1 MATYSVFIG
10 LKDASGSFVPNADAI
25 ALFLC
30 AGYDSPSSEN
40 TVIVSDMSQTYTS
53 TEYGAHLVLAF
64 RDPNAQVTSTFDE
77 YGFNSEEGSEA
88 DYNETIQGIKQLDL
102 SSLPG
107 YNSEMGS
114 ISDFTKFIDYE
125 SLAFGYS
132 VSEGDDVRFEITI
145 GGGSSENP
153 TVTYE
158 AGSEYTVEPASPIT
172 VSGDINLVVTLN
184 DGYKWDDVAQIITI
198 DGNEITGTVSEK
210 TCTFALTT
218 TNVGTGGAITWGLHF
233 SVVQPPSEERVD
245 FFTIYEP
252 TNDNMKKINDA
263 IFINAADGT
272 TINVQ
277 QYFSSYKKFYC
288 KIPVAGYKPLKGGR
302 YDFGEQA
309 PYVKEHTIVVD
320 CGSVE
325 IPEQNQSLLDYSPFS
340 RLTIYLPFIGFQELD
355 DKVVV
360 GHTLKVQYAVDVL
373 SGRCL
378 AQLFVDSTD
387 LKSCFAE
394 YGGTIAADE
403 IFGTDNGYNYYGAYE
418 LMTTM
423 QLGELSCYVLIHTK
437 IPLEGDIVNYKG
449 LPTNEIVRVG
459 DVTGFVKY
467 SSIHVDGMTA
477 TDSEKS
483 EIESLLMSGIFV

>member
-10 LKDASGSFVPNADAI
+10 LKDASGSFVPNSDAI

-30 AGYDSPSSEN
+30 SGYEPPSTEN
-40 TVIVSDMSQTYTS
+40 TVIVSDMSQSYTS
-53 TEYGAHLVLAF
+53 TEYAAHLVLAF

-88 DYNETIQGIKQLDL
+88 DDNETIQGIKQLDL

-114 ISDFTKFIDYE
+114 MSDFTKFIDYE

-132 VSEGDDVRFEITI
+132 IYDDADVRFEITI
-145 GGGSSENP
+145 GGGSSESP

-172 VSGDINLVVTLN
+172 VSGDVNLVVTLN
-184 DGYKWDDVAQIITI
+184 DGYKWDDATQIITI
-198 DGNEITGTVSEK
+198 DGNEITGTVSEN

-252 TNDNMKKINDA
+252 TNANMKKINDA

-309 PYVKEHTIVVD
+309 PYVKEHTIIID

-340 RLTIYLPFIGFQELD
+340 RITIYLPFIGFQELD
-355 DKVVV
+355 DKLVV
-360 GHTLKVQYAVDVL
+360 GHTLKVQYVVDVL

-378 AQLFVDSTD
+378 AQLFVDRTD
-387 LKSCFAE
+387 LQSCFAE

>member
-1 MATYSVFIG
+1 MASYSVFIG

-30 AGYDSPSSEN
+30 AGYEPPSAEN

-53 TEYGAHLVLAF
+53 TEYVAHLVLAF
-64 RDPNAQVTSTFDE
+64 RDSNAQVTSTFDE
-77 YGFNSEEGSEA
+77 FGFNSEEYSEA
-88 DYNETIQGIKQLDL
+88 DYNETIQGIKTLDL

-114 ISDFTKFIDYE
+114 MSDFTKFYDYE
-125 SLAFGYS
+125 SLAFGYN
-132 VSEGDDVRFEITI
+132 VYDDADVRFEITI
-145 GGGSSENP
+145 GGGSSESP

-158 AGSEYTVEPASPIT
+158 VGSGYTVEPASPIT

-184 DGYKWDDVAQIITI
+184 EGYKWDDVTQIITI
-198 DGNEITGTVSEK
+198 DGNEITGTVSEN

-218 TNVGTGGAITWGLHF
+218 ANVGTGGAITWGLHY

-252 TNDNMKKINDA
+252 TNANMKKINDA

-288 KIPVAGYKPLKGGR
+288 KIPVAGYKQLKGGR

-355 DKVVV
+355 DKLVV
-360 GHTLKVQYAVDVL
+360 GHTLKVQYTVDVL

-378 AQLFVDSTD
+378 AQLYVDRTD
-387 LKSCFAE
+387 LQSCFAE

-437 IPLEGDIVNYKG
+437 MPLEGDIVNYKG
-449 LPTNEIVRVG
+449 LPTNEIVKVG

>member
-1 MATYSVFIG
+1 MATYNVFTP
-10 LKDASGSFVPNADAI
+10 LKDASGSTVSNSDAI

-30 AGYDSPSSEN
+30 AEYDPPSSGN
-40 TVIVSDMSQTYTS
+40 TVIVSDMSQAYTS
-53 TEYGAHLVLAF
+53 SNFVAHLVLAF
-64 RDPNAQVTSTFDE
+64 RNSNAEVTSSFSD
-77 YGFNSEEGSEA
+77 YGFDSSSGDERT
-88 DYNETIQGIKQLDL
+88 ETINAIKQLDL
-102 SSLPG
+102 SSLHG
-107 YNSEMGS
+107 YKSEMGS
-114 ISDFTKFIDYE
+114 ISDFTKFIDYKNTI
-125 SLAFGYS
+125 FGYMVHDNDN
-132 VSEGDDVRFEITI
+132 VSIEITVD
-145 GGGSSENP
+145 GASSESP

-184 DGYKWDDVAQIITI
+184 DGYKWDDVTQIITI

-218 TNVGTGGAITWGLHF
+218 ANVGTGGAITWGLHF

-252 TNDNMKKINDA
+252 TNANMKKINDT
-263 IFINAADGT
+263 IFINAGDSNT
-272 TINVQ
+272 VNVL

-288 KIPVAGYKPLKGGR
+288 KIPVAGYKQLKGGR

-309 PYVKEHTIVVD
+309 PYVKDHTIIVD

-325 IPEQNQSLLDYSPFS
+325 IAEHYQSLLDYSPFS

-355 DKVVV
+355 DKLVV
-360 GHTLKVQYAVDVL
+360 GHTLKVQYVVDVL

-378 AQLFVDSTD
+378 AQLYVDSTE
-387 LKSCFAE
+387 LKSCIAE

-403 IFGTDNGYNYYGAYE
+403 MFGGDSGYNYYGAYE

-449 LPTNEIVRVG
+449 LPTNEIVKVG
-459 DVTGFVKY
+459 DVTGFIKY

-477 TDSEKS
+477 TDVEKS
-483 EIESLLMSGIFV
+483 EIESLLLSGIFV

>member
-10 LKDASGSFVPNADAI
+10 LKDASGSYVPNADAI

-30 AGYDSPSSEN
+30 AGYQSPSAEN

-53 TEYGAHLVLAF
+53 TEYVAHLVLAF

-77 YGFNSEEGSEA
+77 FGFSSEESGSEFS
-88 DYNETIQGIKQLDL
+88 ETIDGIKQLDL

-107 YNSEMGS
+107 YNAEMGT
-114 ISDFTKFIDYE
+114 ISDFTKFLDYR
-125 SLAFGYS
+125 SIAFGYS
-132 VSEGDDVRFEITI
+132 IYDDADVRFEITI
-145 GGGSSENP
+145 GGGSSESP

-158 AGSEYTVEPASPIT
+158 SGSEYTIEPASPIT
-172 VSGDINLVVTLN
+172 VSGDTNLIVTLN
-184 DGYKWDDVAQIITI
+184 DGYKWDDATQIITI
-198 DGNEITGTVSEK
+198 DGNEITGTVSEN
-210 TCTFALTT
+210 TCTFALTVD
-218 TNVGTGGAITWGLHF
+218 NVGTGGDITWGLHY

-252 TNDNMKKINDA
+252 TNANMKKINDA

-288 KIPVAGYKPLKGGR
+288 KIPVAGYKQLKGGR

-325 IPEQNQSLLDYSPFS
+325 IPEQYQSLLDYSPFS
-340 RLTIYLPFIGFQELD
+340 RLTIYLPFVGFQELD
-355 DKVVV
+355 DKLVV
-360 GHTLKVQYAVDVL
+360 GHTLKVQYTVDVL

-378 AQLFVDSTD
+378 AQLYVDSTD
-387 LKSCFAE
+387 LQSCFAE

-418 LMTTM
+418 LMTTL

-437 IPLEGDIVNYKG
+437 MPLEGDIVNYKG
-449 LPTNEIVRVG
+449 LPTNEIVKVG

>member
-1 MATYSVFIG
+1 MASYSVFIG
-10 LKDASGSFVPNADAI
+10 LKDAGGNYVPNSDAI

-30 AGYDSPSSEN
+30 AGYNPPSAEN
-40 TVIVSDMSQTYTS
+40 TVIVSDVPQSYTS
-53 TEYGAHLVLAF
+53 TEYTAHLVLAF
-64 RDPNAQVTSTFDE
+64 RDSNAQVTSTFNE
-77 YGFNSEEGSEA
+77 FGFDSEEFGSE
-88 DYNETIQGIKQLDL
+88 DSEIIPYIKQLDL

-114 ISDFTKFIDYE
+114 ISDFTKIIDYK
-125 SLAFGYS
+125 SLIFGYS
-132 VSEGDDVRFEITI
+132 VSEGTDVRFEITI
-145 GGGSSENP
+145 GGGSSESP

-158 AGSEYTVEPASPIT
+158 VGSGYTVEPASPIT
-172 VSGDINLVVTLN
+172 VSGDVNLVVTLN
-184 DGYKWDDVAQIITI
+184 DGYKWDNVTQIITI

-252 TNDNMKKINDA
+252 TNANMKKINDA

-288 KIPVAGYKPLKGGR
+288 KIPVAGYKQLKGGR

-325 IPEQNQSLLDYSPFS
+325 IPEQYQSLLDYSPFS
-340 RLTIYLPFIGFQELD
+340 RLTIYLPFVGFQELD
-355 DKVVV
+355 DKLVV
-360 GHTLKVQYAVDVL
+360 GHTLKVQYTVDVL

-437 IPLEGDIVNYKG
+437 MPLEGDIVNYKG
-449 LPTNEIVRVG
+449 LPTNEIVKVG

>member
-30 AGYDSPSSEN
+30 AGYNTPSGEN
-40 TVIVSDMSQTYTS
+40 TAIVSDVSQTYTS
-53 TEYGAHLVLAF
+53 TEYTAHLVLAF
-64 RDPNAQVTSTFDE
+64 RDSNAQVTSTFDE
-77 YGFNSEEGSEA
+77 YGFNSEEPSE
-88 DYNETIQGIKQLDL
+88 YSEIIPYIKQLDL

-114 ISDFTKFIDYE
+114 MSDFTKFIDYQ

-145 GGGSSENP
+145 DGGSSENP

-158 AGSEYTVEPASPIT
+158 AGSEYTVEPVSPIT
-172 VSGDINLVVTLN
+172 VSGDVNLVITLN
-184 DGYKWDDVAQIITI
+184 EGYKWDDVSQIITI

-252 TNDNMKKINDA
+252 TNANMQKINDA

-355 DKVVV
+355 DKLVV
-360 GHTLKVQYAVDVL
+360 GHTLKVQYVVDVL

-378 AQLFVDSTD
+378 AQLYVDSTD
-387 LKSCFAE
+387 LQSCFAE

-403 IFGTDNGYNYYGAYE
+403 IFGSDNGYNYYGAYE

-449 LPTNEIVRVG
+449 LPTNEIVKVG
-459 DVTGFVKY
+459 DVSGFVKY

>member
-10 LKDASGSFVPNADAI
+10 LKDASGSFVPNSDAI

-30 AGYDSPSSEN
+30 AGYDTPSAEN
-40 TVIVSDMSQTYTS
+40 TVIVSDKSQTYTS
-53 TEYGAHLVLAF
+53 TEYAAHLVLAF
-64 RDPNAQVTSTFDE
+64 RDPNAEVTSSFDE
-77 YGFNSEEGSEA
+77 FGFNSEEGSEFS
-88 DYNETIQGIKQLDL
+88 DTINGIKALNL
-102 SSLPG
+102 STLPG
-107 YNSEMGS
+107 YSSEMGS
-114 ISDFTKFIDYE
+114 MSNFTKVIDYE
-125 SLAFGYS
+125 SNAFGYTIH
-132 VSEGDDVRFEITI
+132 DDADVRFEITI
-145 GGGSSENP
+145 GGGSSESP

-158 AGSEYTVEPASPIT
+158 VGSEYTVEPASPIT
-172 VSGDINLVVTLN
+172 ISGDTNLVVTLN
-184 DGYKWDDVAQIITI
+184 DGYKWDDVTQIITI
-198 DGNEITGTVSEK
+198 DGNEITGTISEK

-218 TNVGTGGAITWGLHF
+218 TNVGTGGAITWDLHF

-252 TNDNMKKINDA
+252 TNANMKKINDA

-325 IPEQNQSLLDYSPFS
+325 IPEQYHSLLDYSPFS

-355 DKVVV
+355 DKLVV
-360 GHTLKVQYAVDVL
+360 GHTLKVQYTVDVL

-378 AQLFVDSTD
+378 AQLYVDRTD
-387 LKSCFAE
+387 LQSCFAE

-403 IFGTDNGYNYYGAYE
+403 IFGTDNGYNYYGTYE

-437 IPLEGDIVNYKG
+437 MPLEGDIVNYKG

-483 EIESLLMSGIFV
+483 EIESLLLSGIFV

>member
-30 AGYDSPSSEN
+30 AGYQPPSNEN

-53 TEYGAHLVLAF
+53 TEYAAHLVLAF

-77 YGFNSEEGSEA
+77 FGFSSEESGSEFS
-88 DYNETIQGIKQLDL
+88 ETIDGIKQLDL

-107 YNSEMGS
+107 YNAEMGT
-114 ISDFTKFIDYE
+114 ISDFTKFLDYR
-125 SLAFGYS
+125 SIAFGYS
-132 VSEGDDVRFEITI
+132 IYDDADVRFEITI
-145 GGGSSENP
+145 GGGSSEST

-158 AGSEYTVEPASPIT
+158 SGSEYTVEPASPIT
-172 VSGDINLVVTLN
+172 VSGDTNLVVTLN
-184 DGYKWDDVAQIITI
+184 EGYKWDDVSQIITI
-198 DGNEITGTVSEK
+198 DGNEITGTVSEN

-218 TNVGTGGAITWGLHF
+218 DNVGTGGDITWGLHY

-252 TNDNMKKINDA
+252 TNENMQKINDA
-263 IFINAADGT
+263 IFINSADGT

-325 IPEQNQSLLDYSPFS
+325 IPEQYQSLLDYSPFS
-340 RLTIYLPFIGFQELD
+340 RLTIYLPFVGFQELD
-355 DKVVV
+355 DKLVV
-360 GHTLKVQYAVDVL
+360 GHTLKVQYTVDVL

-378 AQLFVDSTD
+378 AQLYVDSTD

-437 IPLEGDIVNYKG
+437 MPLEGDIVNYKG

>member
-1 MATYSVFIG
+1 MATYNVFTP
-10 LKDASGSFVPNADAI
+10 LKDASGSTVSNSDAI

-30 AGYDSPSSEN
+30 AEYDPPSSGN
-40 TVIVSDMSQTYTS
+40 TVIVSDMSQNYTS
-53 TEYGAHLVLAF
+53 NNYVAHLVLAF
-64 RDPNAQVTSTFDE
+64 RNSDAQVTSDFSD
-77 YGFNSEEGSEA
+77 YGFDSSSGDERT
-88 DYNETIQGIKQLDL
+88 ETINAIKQLDL
-102 SSLPG
+102 SSLHG
-107 YNSEMGS
+107 YKSEMGS
-114 ISDFTKFIDYE
+114 ISDFTKFIDYKNTI
-125 SLAFGYS
+125 FGYM
-132 VSEGDDVRFEITI
+132 VHDNDNVRIEITVD
-145 GGGSSENP
+145 GGSSGSP

-158 AGSEYTVEPASPIT
+158 AGSEYTVEPVSPIT
-172 VSGDINLVVTLN
+172 VSGNINLVVTLN
-184 DGYKWDDVAQIITI
+184 DGYTWDDVTQIITI

-218 TNVGTGGAITWGLHF
+218 ANVGTGGAITWGLHF

-252 TNDNMKKINDA
+252 TNANMKKINDT
-263 IFINAADGT
+263 IFINAGDSNT
-272 TINVQ
+272 VNVL

-288 KIPVAGYKPLKGGR
+288 KIPVAGYKQLKGGR

-309 PYVKEHTIVVD
+309 PYVKDHTIIVD

-325 IPEQNQSLLDYSPFS
+325 IAEHYQSLLDYSPFS
-340 RLTIYLPFIGFQELD
+340 RLTIYLPFIGFQELN
-355 DKVVV
+355 DKLVV
-360 GHTLKVQYAVDVL
+360 GHTLKVQYVVDVL

-378 AQLFVDSTD
+378 AQLYVDSTE
-387 LKSCFAE
+387 LKSCIAE

-403 IFGTDNGYNYYGAYE
+403 MFGGDSGYNYYGAYE

-449 LPTNEIVRVG
+449 LPTNEIVKVG
-459 DVTGFVKY
+459 DVTGFIKY

-477 TDSEKS
+477 TDVEKS
-483 EIESLLMSGIFV
+483 EIESLLLSGIFV

>member
-1 MATYSVFIG
+1 MASYNVFIP
-10 LKDASGSFVPNADAI
+10 LKDASGSTVSNSDAI

-30 AGYDSPSSEN
+30 AEYDPPSSGN
-40 TVIVSDMSQTYTS
+40 TVIVSDMSQNYTS
-53 TEYGAHLVLAF
+53 NNYVAHLVLAF
-64 RDPNAQVTSTFDE
+64 RNSNAEVTSSFSD
-77 YGFNSEEGSEA
+77 YGFDSSSGDERS
-88 DYNETIQGIKQLDL
+88 ETINAIKQLDL
-102 SSLPG
+102 SSLHG
-107 YNSEMGS
+107 YKSEMGS
-114 ISDFTKFIDYE
+114 ISDFTKFVDYKNTI
-125 SLAFGYS
+125 FGYM
-132 VSEGDDVRFEITI
+132 VHDNDNVRIEITVD
-145 GGGSSENP
+145 GASSGSP

-158 AGSEYTVEPASPIT
+158 TGSEYTVEPASPIT

-210 TCTFALTT
+210 ICTFALTT
-218 TNVGTGGAITWGLHF
+218 ANVGTGGAITWGLHF

-252 TNDNMKKINDA
+252 TNANMKKINDT
-263 IFINAADGT
+263 IFINAGDSNT
-272 TINVQ
+272 VNVL

-288 KIPVAGYKPLKGGR
+288 KIPVTGYKQLKGGR

-325 IPEQNQSLLDYSPFS
+325 IAEHYQSLLDYSPFS

-355 DKVVV
+355 DKLVV
-360 GHTLKVQYAVDVL
+360 GHTLKVQYVVDVL

-378 AQLFVDSTD
+378 AQLYVDSTE
-387 LKSCFAE
+387 LKSCIAE

-403 IFGTDNGYNYYGAYE
+403 MFGSDNGYDYYGAYE

-423 QLGELSCYVLIHTK
+423 QLGELSCYILIHTK
-437 IPLEGDIVNYKG
+437 LPLEGDIVNYKG

>member
-10 LKDASGSFVPNADAI
+10 LKDASYNFVPNSDAI

-30 AGYDSPSSEN
+30 AGYQPPSNEN

-53 TEYGAHLVLAF
+53 TEYAAHLVLAF

-77 YGFNSEEGSEA
+77 FGFNSEEGSEA
-88 DYNETIQGIKQLDL
+88 DYNETIQGVKTLDL

-107 YNSEMGS
+107 YNPEMGS
-114 ISDFTKFIDYE
+114 MSDFTKFIDYE
-125 SLAFGYS
+125 SLAFGYT
-132 VSEGDDVRFEITI
+132 VYEGDDVRFEITI
-145 GGGSSENP
+145 GGGTPTAS

-158 AGSEYTVEPASPIT
+158 AGSEYTVEPVSPIT
-172 VSGDINLVVTLN
+172 VSGDVNLVVTLN
-184 DGYKWDDVAQIITI
+184 DGYKWDDVTQIITI

-218 TNVGTGGAITWGLHF
+218 ANVGTGGAITWGLHF

-252 TNDNMKKINDA
+252 TNANMKKINDA

-325 IPEQNQSLLDYSPFS
+325 IPEQYQSLLDYSPFS
-340 RLTIYLPFIGFQELD
+340 RLTIYLPFVGFQELD
-355 DKVVV
+355 DKLVV
-360 GHTLKVQYAVDVL
+360 GHTLKVQYTVDVL

-378 AQLFVDSTD
+378 AQLYVDSTD
-387 LKSCFAE
+387 LQSCFAE

-437 IPLEGDIVNYKG
+437 MPLEGDIVNYKG
-449 LPTNEIVRVG
+449 LPTNEIVKVG

>member
-10 LKDASGSFVPNADAI
+10 LKDAGDNYVPNSDAI

-30 AGYDSPSSEN
+30 TGYQSPSNEN

-53 TEYGAHLVLAF
+53 TEYAAHLVLAF
-64 RDPNAQVTSTFDE
+64 RDSNAEVTSSFDE
-77 YGFNSEEGSEA
+77 FGFNSEDGSE
-88 DYNETIQGIKQLDL
+88 YSGIISYIKQLDL

-114 ISDFTKFIDYE
+114 ISDFTKIIDYE
-125 SLAFGYS
+125 SSTFGYS
-132 VSEGDDVRFEITI
+132 VHDDDNVRFEITI
-145 GGGSSENP
+145 GGGSSESP

-172 VSGDINLVVTLN
+172 VSGDVNLVVTLN
-184 DGYKWDDVAQIITI
+184 DGYKWDDATQIITI
-198 DGNEITGTVSEK
+198 DENEITGTVSEK

-218 TNVGTGGAITWGLHF
+218 ANVGTGGTITWGLHF

-252 TNDNMKKINDA
+252 TNANMQKINDA
-263 IFINAADGT
+263 IFINAADRT

-288 KIPVAGYKPLKGGR
+288 KIPVAGYKQLKGGA

-325 IPEQNQSLLDYSPFS
+325 IPEQYYSLLDYSPFS

-355 DKVVV
+355 DKMVV
-360 GHTLKVQYAVDVL
+360 GHTLKVQYVVDVL

-378 AQLFVDSTD
+378 AQLYVDSTD
-387 LKSCFAE
+387 LQSCFAE

-403 IFGTDNGYNYYGAYE
+403 IFGVDNGYDYYGAYE

-449 LPTNEIVRVG
+449 LPTNEIVKVG
-459 DVTGFVKY
+459 DVSGFVKY

>member
-1 MATYSVFIG
+1 MASYSVFIG
-10 LKDASGSFVPNADAI
+10 LKDAGSNYVPNSDAI

-30 AGYDSPSSEN
+30 AGYQSPSNKN

-53 TEYGAHLVLAF
+53 TEYTAHLVLAF
-64 RDPNAQVTSTFDE
+64 RDSNAEVTSSFNEFGFD
-77 YGFNSEEGSEA
+77 SENGSE
-88 DYNETIQGIKQLDL
+88 YSNIIPYIKQLDL

-114 ISDFTKFIDYE
+114 ISDFTKIIDYE
-125 SLAFGYS
+125 NTTFGYS
-132 VSEGDDVRFEITI
+132 IYDDADVRFEITI
-145 GGGSSENP
+145 GGGSSESP

-158 AGSEYTVEPASPIT
+158 AGSEYTVEPVSPIT
-172 VSGDINLVVTLN
+172 VSGDVNLVVTLN
-184 DGYKWDDVAQIITI
+184 DGYKWDNATQIITI

-210 TCTFALTT
+210 TCTFALTID
-218 TNVGTGGAITWGLHF
+218 NVGTGGDITWGLHF

-252 TNDNMKKINDA
+252 TNANMQKINDA

-288 KIPVAGYKPLKGGR
+288 KIPVAGYKQLKGGA

-309 PYVKEHTIVVD
+309 PYVKEYTIVVD

-355 DKVVV
+355 DKLVV
-360 GHTLKVQYAVDVL
+360 GHTLKVQYVVDVL

-378 AQLFVDSTD
+378 AQLYVDSTD
-387 LKSCFAE
+387 LQSCFAE

-403 IFGTDNGYNYYGAYE
+403 ILGSDNGYDYYGAYE

>member
-1 MATYSVFIG
+1 MASYSVFIG
-10 LKDASGSFVPNADAI
+10 LKDAGGNYVPNSDAI

-30 AGYDSPSSEN
+30 AGYQPPSNEN

-53 TEYGAHLVLAF
+53 TEYTAHLVLAF
-64 RDPNAQVTSTFDE
+64 RDSNAQVTSTFDE
-77 YGFNSEEGSEA
+77 FGFNSEEGSE
-88 DYNETIQGIKQLDL
+88 YSEIIQYIQQLDL

-114 ISDFTKFIDYE
+114 IRKKKKIVDYQ
-125 SLAFGYS
+125 SLVFGYS
-132 VSEGDDVRFEITI
+132 IYDDADVRFEITI
-145 GGGSSENP
+145 GGGSSESP

-158 AGSEYTVEPASPIT
+158 AGSEYTVEPESPIT

-184 DGYKWDDVAQIITI
+184 DGYKWDDVTQIITI
-198 DGNEITGTVSEK
+198 DGNEITGTVSEN

-252 TNDNMKKINDA
+252 TNANMKKINDA

-309 PYVKEHTIVVD
+309 PYVKEHTIIVD

-325 IPEQNQSLLDYSPFS
+325 IPEQYQSLLDYSPFS
-340 RLTIYLPFIGFQELD
+340 RLTIYLPFIGFQDLD
-355 DKVVV
+355 DKVIV
-360 GHTLKVQYAVDVL
+360 GHTLKVQYVVDVL

-418 LMTTM
+418 LMTTL

-437 IPLEGDIVNYKG
+437 MPLEGDIVNYKG
-449 LPTNEIVRVG
+449 LPTNEIVKVG

>member
-30 AGYDSPSSEN
+30 SGYATPSAEN
-40 TVIVSDMSQTYTS
+40 TVIVSDMSQNYTS
-53 TEYGAHLVLAF
+53 TEYNAHLVLAF
-64 RDPNAQVTSTFDE
+64 RDSNAQVTSTFDE
-77 YGFNSEEGSEA
+77 YGFNSEEPSE
-88 DYNETIQGIKQLDL
+88 YSEILPYIQQLDL

-114 ISDFTKFIDYE
+114 MSDFKKFIDYQ
-125 SLAFGYS
+125 SLGFGYS

-145 GGGSSENP
+145 GGGSSESP

-158 AGSEYTVEPASPIT
+158 VGSEYTVEPASPIT

-184 DGYKWDDVAQIITI
+184 DGYKWDDVAQKITI

-218 TNVGTGGAITWGLHF
+218 ANVGTGGAITWGLHF

-252 TNDNMKKINDA
+252 TNANMKKINDA

-360 GHTLKVQYAVDVL
+360 GHTLKVQYVVDVL

-423 QLGELSCYVLIHTK
+423 QLGELNCYVLIHTK

>member
-1 MATYSVFIG
+1 MATYNVFIP
-10 LKDASGSFVPNADAI
+10 LKDASGSPVSNSDAI

-30 AGYDSPSSEN
+30 AGYDNPSAAN
-40 TVIVSDMSQTYTS
+40 TIIVSDMSQAYTS
-53 TEYGAHLVLAF
+53 TEFVAHLVLAF
-64 RDPNAQVTSTFDE
+64 RDSNATVTSSFSD
-77 YGFNSEEGSEA
+77 YGFDSTSSSERS
-88 DYNETIQGIKQLDL
+88 ETIDAIKLLDL
-102 SSLPG
+102 SSLHG
-107 YNSEMGS
+107 YKSEMGS
-114 ISDFTKFIDYE
+114 ISNFTKFVDYE
-125 SLAFGYS
+125 NLIFGYM
-132 VSEGDDVRFEITI
+132 VHDNDNVRIEITVD
-145 GGGSSENP
+145 GGSSESP

-172 VSGDINLVVTLN
+172 VSGDVNLVVTLN

-218 TNVGTGGAITWGLHF
+218 ANVGTGGVITWGLHY
-233 SVVQPPSEERVD
+233 SIVQPPSEERID

-252 TNDNMKKINDA
+252 TNANMQKINDT
-263 IFINAADGT
+263 IFINAGDSNT
-272 TINVQ
+272 VNVLH
-277 QYFSSYKKFYC
+277 YFSSYKKFYC
-288 KIPVAGYKPLKGGR
+288 KIPVAGYKQLKGGR
-302 YDFGEQA
+302 YDFGVQA

-325 IPEQNQSLLDYSPFS
+325 ITGQYQSLLDYSPFS

-355 DKVVV
+355 DKLVV
-360 GHTLKVQYAVDVL
+360 GHTLKVQYVVDVL

-378 AQLFVDSTD
+378 AQLYIDSTE
-387 LKSCFAE
+387 LKSCIAE

-403 IFGTDNGYNYYGAYE
+403 MFGGDSGYNYYGAYE

-449 LPTNEIVRVG
+449 LPTNEIVKVG
-459 DVTGFVKY
+459 DVVGFIKY

-477 TDSEKS
+477 TDVEKS
-483 EIESLLMSGIFV
+483 EIENLLMSGIFV

>member
-30 AGYDSPSSEN
+30 AGYNPPSAEN
-40 TVIVSDMSQTYTS
+40 TVIVSDMSQSYTS
-53 TEYGAHLVLAF
+53 TEYAAHLVLAF
-64 RDPNAQVTSTFDE
+64 RDSNAQVTSTFDE
-77 YGFNSEEGSEA
+77 YGFSSEESGSE
-88 DYNETIQGIKQLDL
+88 YGETIDAIKQLDL

-107 YNSEMGS
+107 YNTEMGS
-114 ISDFTKFIDYE
+114 MSDFTKFIDYT

-132 VSEGDDVRFEITI
+132 VYEGTDVRFEITI
-145 GGGSSENP
+145 GGGSASP

-172 VSGDINLVVTLN
+172 VSGDVNLVVTLN
-184 DGYKWDDVAQIITI
+184 DGYKWDDVTQKITI

-360 GHTLKVQYAVDVL
+360 GHTLKVQYVVDVL

-449 LPTNEIVRVG
+449 LPTNEIVKVG
-459 DVTGFVKY
+459 DVSGFVKY

>member
-1 MATYSVFIG
+1 MASYSVFIG
-10 LKDASGSFVPNADAI
+10 LKDAGGNYVPNSDAI

-30 AGYDSPSSEN
+30 AGYQPPSNEN
-40 TVIVSDMSQTYTS
+40 TVIVSDVSQTYTS
-53 TEYGAHLVLAF
+53 TEYTAHLVLAF
-64 RDPNAQVTSTFDE
+64 RDSNAQVTSTFDE
-77 YGFNSEEGSEA
+77 FGFSSEEGGSE
-88 DYNETIQGIKQLDL
+88 DSEIIPYIKQLDL

-107 YNSEMGS
+107 YNSKMGS
-114 ISDFTKFIDYE
+114 ISDFTKIIDYQ
-125 SLAFGYS
+125 SLVFGYS
-132 VSEGDDVRFEITI
+132 IYDDADVRFEITI
-145 GGGSSENP
+145 GGGSSESP

-158 AGSEYTVEPASPIT
+158 VGSEYTVEPASPIT

-184 DGYKWDDVAQIITI
+184 DGYKWDDATQIITI

-210 TCTFALTT
+210 TCTFTLTT

-252 TNDNMKKINDA
+252 TNANMKKINDA

-288 KIPVAGYKPLKGGR
+288 KIPVAGYKQLKGGR

-340 RLTIYLPFIGFQELD
+340 RLTIYLP
-355 DKVVV
+355 
-360 GHTLKVQYAVDVL
+360 
-373 SGRCL
+373 
-378 AQLFVDSTD
+378 
-387 LKSCFAE
+387 
-394 YGGTIAADE
+394 
-403 IFGTDNGYNYYGAYE
+403 
-418 LMTTM
+418 
-423 QLGELSCYVLIHTK
+423 
-437 IPLEGDIVNYKG
+437 
-449 LPTNEIVRVG
+449 
-459 DVTGFVKY
+459 
-467 SSIHVDGMTA
+467 
-477 TDSEKS
+477 
-483 EIESLLMSGIFV
+483 LLVFRS

>member
-30 AGYDSPSSEN
+30 AGYNTPSGEN

-53 TEYGAHLVLAF
+53 TEYTAHLVLAF
-64 RDPNAQVTSTFDE
+64 RDSNAQVTSTFDE
-77 YGFNSEEGSEA
+77 YGFNSEEPSE
-88 DYNETIQGIKQLDL
+88 YSEIVPYIKQLDL

-114 ISDFTKFIDYE
+114 MSDFTKFIDYQ
-125 SLAFGYS
+125 SLVFGYG

-145 GGGSSENP
+145 GGGSGENP

-172 VSGDINLVVTLN
+172 VSGDVNLVVTLN
-184 DGYKWDDVAQIITI
+184 EGYKWDDVSQIITI

-218 TNVGTGGAITWGLHF
+218 ANVGTGGDITWGLHF

-252 TNDNMKKINDA
+252 TNANMQKINDA

-288 KIPVAGYKPLKGGR
+288 NIPVAGYKQLKGGR

-309 PYVKEHTIVVD
+309 PYVKEHTIVID

-325 IPEQNQSLLDYSPFS
+325 IPEQYQSLLDYSPFS
-340 RLTIYLPFIGFQELD
+340 RLTIYLPFVGFQELD
-355 DKVVV
+355 DKLVV
-360 GHTLKVQYAVDVL
+360 GHTLKVQYTVDVL

-378 AQLFVDSTD
+378 AQLYVDSTD
-387 LKSCFAE
+387 LQSCFAE

-437 IPLEGDIVNYKG
+437 MPLEGDIVNYKG
-449 LPTNEIVRVG
+449 LPTNEIVKVG

>member
-1 MATYSVFIG
+1 MATFNVFIG
-10 LKDASGSFVPNADAI
+10 LKDASGSFVPNSDAI

-30 AGYDSPSSEN
+30 AGYDTPSAEN
-40 TVIVSDMSQTYTS
+40 TVIVSDTPQSYTN
-53 TEYGAHLVLAF
+53 TENSAHLVLAF
-64 RDPNAQVTSTFDE
+64 RDSNAQITSTFDE

-88 DYNETIQGIKQLDL
+88 NETIDAIKQLDL
-102 SSLPG
+102 SLLPG

-145 GGGSSENP
+145 GGATPTAS

-158 AGSEYTVEPASPIT
+158 AGSEYTVEPVSPIT

-184 DGYKWDDVAQIITI
+184 NGYKWDDVAQKITI

-218 TNVGTGGAITWGLHF
+218 ANVGTGGAITWGLHF

-252 TNDNMKKINDA
+252 TNANMKKINDA

-288 KIPVAGYKPLKGGR
+288 KIPVAGYKQLKGGR

-325 IPEQNQSLLDYSPFS
+325 IPEQYHSLLDYSPFS

-355 DKVVV
+355 DKLVV
-360 GHTLKVQYAVDVL
+360 GHTLKVQYTVDVL

-378 AQLFVDSTD
+378 AQLYVDRTD
-387 LKSCFAE
+387 LQSCFAE

-437 IPLEGDIVNYKG
+437 MPLEGDIVNYKG

>member
-1 MATYSVFIG
+1 MATYNVFIP
-10 LKDASGSFVPNADAI
+10 LKNASGSTVSNSDAI

-30 AGYDSPSSEN
+30 AGYNSPSVEN
-40 TVIVSDMSQTYTS
+40 TVIVSDMSQAYTS
-53 TEYGAHLVLAF
+53 TEIVAHLVLAF
-64 RDPNAQVTSTFDE
+64 RDSNAEVTSSFYDYSFDSDSGSE
-77 YGFNSEEGSEA
+77 NSE
-88 DYNETIQGIKQLDL
+88 TIDAIKQLDL

-107 YNSEMGS
+107 YKSEMGS
-114 ISDFTKFIDYE
+114 ITNFTKFIDYE
-125 SLAFGYS
+125 NTIFGYT
-132 VSEGDDVRFEITI
+132 VNDGDDVRIEITI
-145 GGGSSENP
+145 DGGSSESP

-158 AGSEYTVEPASPIT
+158 AGSEYTVEPVSPIT
-172 VSGDINLVVTLN
+172 VSSDISLVVTLN
-184 DGYKWDDVAQIITI
+184 DGYTWDNVSQIITI

-218 TNVGTGGAITWGLHF
+218 ANVGTGGAITWGLHYT
-233 SVVQPPSEERVD
+233 VVQPPSEERVD

-252 TNDNMKKINDA
+252 TNANMKKINDA
-263 IFINAADGT
+263 IFINAGDGT
-272 TINVQ
+272 TVNVL

-288 KIPVAGYKPLKGGR
+288 KIPVAGYKQLKGGR

-320 CGSVE
+320 CGSIE
-325 IPEQNQSLLDYSPFS
+325 IAEHYQSLLDYSPFS

-355 DKVVV
+355 DKLVV
-360 GHTLKVQYAVDVL
+360 GHTLKVQYVVDVL

-378 AQLFVDSTD
+378 AQLYVDSTE
-387 LKSCFAE
+387 LKSCIAE

-403 IFGTDNGYNYYGAYE
+403 MFGGDDGYNYYGAYE
-418 LMTTM
+418 LMTTL

-449 LPTNEIVRVG
+449 LPTNEIVKVG
-459 DVTGFVKY
+459 DVVGFIKY

-477 TDSEKS
+477 TDIEKS
-483 EIESLLMSGIFV
+483 EIENLLMSGILV

>member
-1 MATYSVFIG
+1 MATFSVFIG
-10 LKDASGSFVPNADAI
+10 LKDAGGSFVPNSDAI

-30 AGYDSPSSEN
+30 AGYDAPSTEN
-40 TVIVSDMSQTYTS
+40 TVIVSDTSQTYTN
-53 TEYGAHLVLAF
+53 TENSAHLVLAF
-64 RDPNAQVTSTFDE
+64 RDSNAQVTSTFDE
-77 YGFNSEEGSEA
+77 YGFNSEEGSEFS
-88 DYNETIQGIKQLDL
+88 ETIDAIKQLDL
-102 SSLPG
+102 TTLAG
-107 YNSEMGS
+107 YSAEMGA
-114 ISDFTKFIDYE
+114 ISDFTKIIDYE

-145 GGGSSENP
+145 GGGSSESP

-172 VSGDINLVVTLN
+172 VSGDTNLVVTLN
-184 DGYKWDDVAQIITI
+184 EGYKWDDATQIITI
-198 DGNEITGTVSEK
+198 DGNEITGIVSEK
-210 TCTFALTT
+210 TCTFALATD
-218 TNVGTGGAITWGLHF
+218 NVGTGGDITWGLHF

-252 TNDNMKKINDA
+252 TNENMQKINDA
-263 IFINAADGT
+263 IFINAADST

-325 IPEQNQSLLDYSPFS
+325 IPEHYQSLLDYSPFS
-340 RLTIYLPFIGFQELD
+340 RLTIYLPFVGFQELD
-355 DKVVV
+355 DKLVV
-360 GHTLKVQYAVDVL
+360 GHTLKVQYTVDVL

-378 AQLFVDSTD
+378 AQLYVDSTD

-437 IPLEGDIVNYKG
+437 MPLEGDIVNYKG
-449 LPTNEIVRVG
+449 LPTNEIVKVG

>member
-1 MATYSVFIG
+1 MASYSVFIG
-10 LKDASGSFVPNADAI
+10 LKDAGGNYVPNSDAI

-30 AGYDSPSSEN
+30 AGYDIPSAEN
-40 TVIVSDMSQTYTS
+40 TVIVSDRSQTYTS
-53 TEYGAHLVLAF
+53 TEYVAHLVLAF

-77 YGFNSEEGSEA
+77 FGFNSEDGDEHSEI
-88 DYNETIQGIKQLDL
+88 IQYIQQLDL

-114 ISDFTKFIDYE
+114 ISDFTKIVDYKN
-125 SLAFGYS
+125 LVFGYS
-132 VSEGDDVRFEITI
+132 IYDDADVRFEITI
-145 GGGSSENP
+145 GGGSSESP

-184 DGYKWDDVAQIITI
+184 EGYKWDDATQIITI
-198 DGNEITGTVSEK
+198 DGNEITGTVSEN

-218 TNVGTGGAITWGLHF
+218 TNVGTGGVITWGLHF

-252 TNDNMKKINDA
+252 TNANMKKINDA

-288 KIPVAGYKPLKGGR
+288 NIPVAGYKQLKGGR

-309 PYVKEHTIVVD
+309 PYVKEHTIVID

-325 IPEQNQSLLDYSPFS
+325 IPEQNHSLLDYSPFS
-340 RLTIYLPFIGFQELD
+340 RLTIYLPFVGFQELD
-355 DKVVV
+355 DKLVV
-360 GHTLKVQYAVDVL
+360 GHTLKVQYTVDVL

-437 IPLEGDIVNYKG
+437 MPLEGDIVNYKG
-449 LPTNEIVRVG
+449 LPTNEIVKVG

>member
-10 LKDASGSFVPNADAI
+10 LKDAGDNYVPNSDAI

-30 AGYDSPSSEN
+30 TGYQPPSNEN
-40 TVIVSDMSQTYTS
+40 TVVVSDMSQTYTS
-53 TEYGAHLVLAF
+53 TEYTAHLVLAF
-64 RDPNAQVTSTFDE
+64 RDSNAEVTSSFDE
-77 YGFNSEEGSEA
+77 FGFNSEEGSE
-88 DYNETIQGIKQLDL
+88 YSNIIPYIKQLDL

-114 ISDFTKFIDYE
+114 ISDFTKIIDYE
-125 SLAFGYS
+125 SSTFGYS
-132 VSEGDDVRFEITI
+132 VHDDADVRFEITI
-145 GGGSSENP
+145 GGGSSESP
-153 TVTYE
+153 TVIYE

-172 VSGDINLVVTLN
+172 VSGDVNLVVTLN
-184 DGYKWDDVAQIITI
+184 DGYKWDDATQIITI

-218 TNVGTGGAITWGLHF
+218 ANVGTGGAITWRLHF

-252 TNDNMKKINDA
+252 TNANMQKINDA

-272 TINVQ
+272 TINIQ

-288 KIPVAGYKPLKGGR
+288 NIPIAGYKQLKGGA

-309 PYVKEHTIVVD
+309 PYVKEHVIIID

-325 IPEQNQSLLDYSPFS
+325 IPEQYHSLLDYSPFS

-355 DKVVV
+355 DKLVV
-360 GHTLKVQYAVDVL
+360 GHTLKVQYVVDVL

-378 AQLFVDSTD
+378 AQLYVDSTD
-387 LKSCFAE
+387 LQSCFAE

-403 IFGTDNGYNYYGAYE
+403 IFGSDNGYDYYGAYE

-449 LPTNEIVRVG
+449 LPTNEIVKVG
-459 DVTGFVKY
+459 DVSGFVKY

>member
-1 MATYSVFIG
+1 MASYSVFIG

-30 AGYDSPSSEN
+30 AGYDAPSTEN

-53 TEYGAHLVLAF
+53 TEYAAHLVLAF

-77 YGFNSEEGSEA
+77 FGFSSEESGSEFS
-88 DYNETIQGIKQLDL
+88 ETIDGIKQLDL

-107 YNSEMGS
+107 YNAEMGT
-114 ISDFTKFIDYE
+114 ISDFTKFLDYK
-125 SLAFGYS
+125 SIAFGYS
-132 VSEGDDVRFEITI
+132 IYDDADVRFEITI
-145 GGGSSENP
+145 GGGSSESP

-158 AGSEYTVEPASPIT
+158 AGSEYTVEPVSPIT
-172 VSGDINLVVTLN
+172 VSGDTNLVVTLN
-184 DGYKWDDVAQIITI
+184 EGYKWDDVSQIITI
-198 DGNEITGTVSEK
+198 DGNEITGTVSEN

-218 TNVGTGGAITWGLHF
+218 DNVGTGGDITWGLHF

-325 IPEQNQSLLDYSPFS
+325 IPEQYQSLLDYSPFS
-340 RLTIYLPFIGFQELD
+340 RLTIYLPFVGFQELD
-355 DKVVV
+355 DKLVV
-360 GHTLKVQYAVDVL
+360 GHTLKVQYTVDVL

-378 AQLFVDSTD
+378 AQLYVDSTD
-387 LKSCFAE
+387 LQSCFAE

-418 LMTTM
+418 LMTTL

-437 IPLEGDIVNYKG
+437 MPLEGDIVNYKG
-449 LPTNEIVRVG
+449 LPTNEIVKVG

>member
-1 MATYSVFIG
+1 MASFSVFIG

-30 AGYDSPSSEN
+30 AGYDAPSAEN
-40 TVIVSDMSQTYTS
+40 TVIVSDKSQNYTN
-53 TEYGAHLVLAF
+53 TENSAHLVLAF
-64 RDPNAQVTSTFDE
+64 RDSNAQVTSTFDE
-77 YGFNSEEGSEA
+77 YGFNSEEGNDA
-88 DYNETIQGIKQLDL
+88 NETIDAIKQLDL

-114 ISDFTKFIDYE
+114 ISNFTKFIDYE

-132 VSEGDDVRFEITI
+132 ISEGDDVRFEITI
-145 GGGSSENP
+145 GGATPSAP

-158 AGSEYTVEPASPIT
+158 VGSEYTVEPASPIT
-172 VSGDINLVVTLN
+172 VSGDVNLVVTLN
-184 DGYKWDDVAQIITI
+184 DGYKWDDATQIITI

-252 TNDNMKKINDA
+252 TNANMKKINDA

-272 TINVQ
+272 TINIQ

-288 KIPVAGYKPLKGGR
+288 KIPVAGYKQLKGGR

-355 DKVVV
+355 DKLVV
-360 GHTLKVQYAVDVL
+360 GHTLKVQYVVDVL

-459 DVTGFVKY
+459 DVTGFIKY

>member
-1 MATYSVFIG
+1 MASYSVFIG
-10 LKDASGSFVPNADAI
+10 LKDASGSFVPNSDAI

-30 AGYDSPSSEN
+30 AGYEAPSAEN
-40 TVIVSDMSQTYTS
+40 TVIVSDVSQSYTS
-53 TEYGAHLVLAF
+53 TEYVAHLVLAF

-77 YGFNSEEGSEA
+77 FGFSSEESGSE
-88 DYNETIQGIKQLDL
+88 YGETIDAIKQLDL

-107 YNSEMGS
+107 YNPEMGS
-114 ISDFTKFIDYE
+114 MSDFTKFIDYT
-125 SLAFGYS
+125 SIAFGYS
-132 VSEGDDVRFEITI
+132 VYEGTDVRFEITI
-145 GGGSSENP
+145 GGGSSESP

-172 VSGDINLVVTLN
+172 VSGDVNLVVTLN
-184 DGYKWDDVAQIITI
+184 EGYKWDDVTQIITI
-198 DGNEITGTVSEK
+198 DGNEITGTVSGN
-210 TCTFALTT
+210 TCTFALMTD
-218 TNVGTGGAITWGLHF
+218 NVGTGGDITWGLHF

-252 TNDNMKKINDA
+252 TNANMQKINDA

-288 KIPVAGYKPLKGGR
+288 NIPVAGYKPLKGGR

-309 PYVKEHTIVVD
+309 PYVKEHTIIVD

-360 GHTLKVQYAVDVL
+360 GHTLKVQYVVDVL

>member
-1 MATYSVFIG
+1 MASFNIFIG
-10 LKDASGSFVPNADAI
+10 LKDASGSFVPNSDAI

-30 AGYDSPSSEN
+30 AGYDTPSAEN
-40 TVIVSDMSQTYTS
+40 TVIVSDTPQSYTN
-53 TEYGAHLVLAF
+53 TENSAHLVLAF
-64 RDPNAQVTSTFDE
+64 RDSNAQITSTFDE
-77 YGFNSEEGSEA
+77 YGFNSEEGSEFS
-88 DYNETIQGIKQLDL
+88 DTINGIKALDL
-102 SSLPG
+102 STLPG
-107 YNSEMGS
+107 YNAEMGS
-114 ISDFTKFIDYE
+114 ISDFTKVIDYE

-132 VSEGDDVRFEITI
+132 ISEGSDVRFEITI
-145 GGGSSENP
+145 GGGTPTAS

-158 AGSEYTVEPASPIT
+158 SGSEYTVEPASPIT
-172 VSGDINLVVTLN
+172 VSGDVNLVVTLN
-184 DGYKWDDVAQIITI
+184 EGYKWDDATQIITI

-218 TNVGTGGAITWGLHF
+218 ANVGTGGTITWGLHF

-252 TNDNMKKINDA
+252 TNANMKKINDT
-263 IFINAADGT
+263 IFINAGDSNTVNGL
-272 TINVQ
+272 

-288 KIPVAGYKPLKGGR
+288 KIPVAGYKQLKGGR

-309 PYVKEHTIVVD
+309 PYVKDHTIVVD

-325 IPEQNQSLLDYSPFS
+325 IAEHYKSLLDYSPFS

-355 DKVVV
+355 DKLVV
-360 GHTLKVQYAVDVL
+360 GHTLKVQYVVDVL

-378 AQLFVDSTD
+378 AQLYVDSTE
-387 LKSCFAE
+387 LKSCIAE

-403 IFGTDNGYNYYGAYE
+403 VFGGDSGYNYYGAYE
-418 LMTTM
+418 LMTTL

-449 LPTNEIVRVG
+449 LPTNEIVKVG
-459 DVTGFVKY
+459 DVSGFIKY

-477 TDSEKS
+477 TDVEKS

>member
-1 MATYSVFIG
+1 MATFSVFIG

-30 AGYDSPSSEN
+30 AGYDTPSAEN
-40 TVIVSDMSQTYTS
+40 TVIVSDMPQTYTS
-53 TEYGAHLVLAF
+53 TEYSAHLVLAF
-64 RDPNAQVTSTFDE
+64 RDSNAQVTSTFDE
-77 YGFNSEEGSEA
+77 FGFNSEEGSEFSDTVDA
-88 DYNETIQGIKQLDL
+88 IKQLDL
-102 SSLPG
+102 STLPG
-107 YNSEMGS
+107 YNAEMGS
-114 ISDFTKFIDYE
+114 VSDFTKFIDYE
-125 SLAFGYS
+125 SLAFGYII
-132 VSEGDDVRFEITI
+132 SEGADVRFEITI
-145 GGGSSENP
+145 GGATPSAS

-172 VSGDINLVVTLN
+172 ISGDTNLVVTLN
-184 DGYKWDDVAQIITI
+184 EGYKWDDVTQKITI

-218 TNVGTGGAITWGLHF
+218 ANVGTGGAITWGLHF

-252 TNDNMKKINDA
+252 TNANMKKINDA

-288 KIPVAGYKPLKGGR
+288 KIPVAGYKQLKGGR

-340 RLTIYLPFIGFQELD
+340 RLTIYLPFVGFQELD

-360 GHTLKVQYAVDVL
+360 GHTLKVQYVVDVL

-418 LMTTM
+418 LMTTL

-477 TDSEKS
+477 TDSEKT

>member
-30 AGYDSPSSEN
+30 AGYDSPSVEN
-40 TVIVSDMSQTYTS
+40 TVIVSDVSQSYTS
-53 TEYGAHLVLAF
+53 TEFVAHLVLAF
-64 RDPNAQVTSTFDE
+64 RDSNAQITSTFDE

-88 DYNETIQGIKQLDL
+88 GETIDAIKQLDL

-114 ISDFTKFIDYE
+114 MSDFTKFIDYE
-125 SLAFGYS
+125 SLIFGYS
-132 VSEGDDVRFEITI
+132 VSEGSDVRFEITI
-145 GGGSSENP
+145 GGATPSAP

-172 VSGDINLVVTLN
+172 VSGDTNLVVTLN
-184 DGYKWDDVAQIITI
+184 DGYKWDDATQIITI

-218 TNVGTGGAITWGLHF
+218 ANVGTGGAITWGLHF

-252 TNDNMKKINDA
+252 TNANMKKINDA

-288 KIPVAGYKPLKGGR
+288 KIPVAGYKQLKGGR

-309 PYVKEHTIVVD
+309 PYVKEHTIIID

-355 DKVVV
+355 DKLVV
-360 GHTLKVQYAVDVL
+360 GHTLKVQYVVDVL

-418 LMTTM
+418 LMTTL

-449 LPTNEIVRVG
+449 LPTNEIVKVG

-483 EIESLLMSGIFV
+483 EIESLLLSGIFV

>member
-10 LKDASGSFVPNADAI
+10 LKDASGSYVPNADAI

-30 AGYDSPSSEN
+30 AGYQPPSAEN

-53 TEYGAHLVLAF
+53 TEYAAHLVLAF

-77 YGFNSEEGSEA
+77 FGFSSEESGSEFS
-88 DYNETIQGIKQLDL
+88 ETIDAIKQLDL

-107 YNSEMGS
+107 YNAEMGT
-114 ISDFTKFIDYE
+114 ISDFTKFLDYK
-125 SLAFGYS
+125 SIGFGYS
-132 VSEGDDVRFEITI
+132 IYDDADVRFEITI
-145 GGGSSENP
+145 GGGSSESP

-158 AGSEYTVEPASPIT
+158 VGSEYTVEPASPIT
-172 VSGDINLVVTLN
+172 VSGDVNLVVTLN
-184 DGYKWDDVAQIITI
+184 DGYKWDDVSQIITI
-198 DGNEITGTVSEK
+198 DGNEITGTVSEN

-218 TNVGTGGAITWGLHF
+218 DNVGTGGDITWGLHF

-252 TNDNMKKINDA
+252 TNENMQKINDA

-288 KIPVAGYKPLKGGR
+288 KIPVAGYKQLKGGR

-340 RLTIYLPFIGFQELD
+340 RLTIYLPFVGFQELD
-355 DKVVV
+355 DKLVV
-360 GHTLKVQYAVDVL
+360 GHTLKVQYTVDVL

-378 AQLFVDSTD
+378 AQLYVDSTD

>member
-30 AGYDSPSSEN
+30 AGYNTPSAEN

-53 TEYGAHLVLAF
+53 TEYNAHLVLAF
-64 RDPNAQVTSTFDE
+64 RDSNSQVTSTFDE
-77 YGFNSEEGSEA
+77 YGFNSEEPSE
-88 DYNETIQGIKQLDL
+88 YSEIVPYIKQLDL

-114 ISDFTKFIDYE
+114 MSDFTKFIDYQ
-125 SLAFGYS
+125 SLVFGYS

-145 GGGSSENP
+145 GGGSGENP

-158 AGSEYTVEPASPIT
+158 AGSEYTVEPVSPIT
-172 VSGDINLVVTLN
+172 VSGDVNLVVTLN
-184 DGYKWDDVAQIITI
+184 DGYKWDDVTQIITI

-252 TNDNMKKINDA
+252 TNANMQKINDA

-288 KIPVAGYKPLKGGR
+288 NIPVAGYKQLKGGR

-360 GHTLKVQYAVDVL
+360 GHTLKVQYVVDVL

-378 AQLFVDSTD
+378 AQLYVDSTD
-387 LKSCFAE
+387 LQSCFAE

>member
-10 LKDASGSFVPNADAI
+10 LKDASGSYVPNSDAI

-30 AGYDSPSSEN
+30 AGYETPSVEN
-40 TVIVSDMSQTYTS
+40 TVIVSDVPQTYTS
-53 TEYGAHLVLAF
+53 TEYDAHLVLAF
-64 RDPNAQVTSTFDE
+64 RNSNTQVTSTFDE
-77 YGFNSEEGSEA
+77 YGFNSEEGSEFG
-88 DYNETIQGIKQLDL
+88 DTIDAIKQLDL

-107 YNSEMGS
+107 YNSKMGS
-114 ISDFTKFIDYE
+114 MNDFTKFIDYE
-125 SLAFGYS
+125 SLAFGYN
-132 VSEGDDVRFEITI
+132 VDEGSDVRFEITI
-145 GGGSSENP
+145 GGGGSESP

-172 VSGDINLVVTLN
+172 VSGDTNLVVTLN
-184 DGYKWDDVAQIITI
+184 DGYKWDDATQIITI
-198 DGNEITGTVSEK
+198 DGNEIAGAVSEN

-218 TNVGTGGAITWGLHF
+218 DNVGTGGAITWGLHF

-252 TNDNMKKINDA
+252 TNANMKKINDA

-272 TINVQ
+272 TINVL

-288 KIPVAGYKPLKGGR
+288 KIPIAGYKQLKGGA

-340 RLTIYLPFIGFQELD
+340 RLTIYLPFIGFQDLD
-355 DKVVV
+355 NKLVV
-360 GHTLKVQYAVDVL
+360 GHTLKVQYVVDVL

-378 AQLFVDSTD
+378 AQLYIDSTD
-387 LKSCFAE
+387 LQSCFAE

-403 IFGTDNGYNYYGAYE
+403 IFGGDNGYDYYGAYE
-418 LMTTM
+418 LMTTL

-449 LPTNEIVRVG
+449 LPTNEIVKVD
-459 DVTGFVKY
+459 DVSGFVKY

>member
-1 MATYSVFIG
+1 MATYNVFTP
-10 LKDASGSFVPNADAI
+10 LKDASGSIVSNSDAI

-30 AGYDSPSSEN
+30 AGYDAASVEN
-40 TVIVSDMSQTYTS
+40 TFIVSDMSQEYTS
-53 TEYGAHLVLAF
+53 TEYVAHLVLAF
-64 RDPNAQVTSTFDE
+64 RNSTTEVTSSFSD
-77 YGFNSEEGSEA
+77 YGFDSTSSSEIS
-88 DYNETIQGIKQLDL
+88 DTIDEIKQLDL
-102 SSLPG
+102 SSLHG
-107 YNSEMGS
+107 YKSEMGS
-114 ISDFTKFIDYE
+114 INDFTKFVDYE
-125 SLAFGYS
+125 NLIFGYM
-132 VSEGDDVRFEITI
+132 VNDNDDVRIEITVN
-145 GGGSSENP
+145 GASSESP

-172 VSGDINLVVTLN
+172 VSGDINLVVTLK

-218 TNVGTGGAITWGLHF
+218 ANVGTGGAITWGLHF

-252 TNDNMKKINDA
+252 TNANMKKINDS
-263 IFINAADGT
+263 IFINAGDGT
-272 TINVQ
+272 TVNVL

-288 KIPVAGYKPLKGGR
+288 KIPVAGYKQLKGGR

-325 IPEQNQSLLDYSPFS
+325 IAEHYQSLLDYSPFS
-340 RLTIYLPFIGFQELD
+340 RLTIYLPFIGFQDLD
-355 DKVVV
+355 DKLVV
-360 GHTLKVQYAVDVL
+360 GHTLKVQYVVDVL

-378 AQLFVDSTD
+378 AQLYVDSTE
-387 LKSCFAE
+387 LKSCIAE

-403 IFGTDNGYNYYGAYE
+403 MFGGDSGYNYYGAYE
-418 LMTTM
+418 LMTTL

-449 LPTNEIVRVG
+449 LPTNEIVKVG
-459 DVTGFVKY
+459 DVSGFIKY

-477 TDSEKS
+477 TDVEKS